1 MERLIDDCII
11 MDYGSILLQRPVAEI
26 LNEGRL
32 YRCTLTED
40 RPVPEI
46 EGLYHF
52 EAHHRCGECYSFLP
66 MPEVAERLTRA
77 GVLYQNLTAHET
89 TLEDAFIGL
98 TGKY

>member
-26 LNEGRL
+26 LSEGRL
-32 YRCTLTED
+32 YRCTLTDD
-40 RPVPEI
+40 RPLPEI
-46 EGLYHF
+46 DGLYHL
-52 EAHHRCGECYSFLP
+52 EAHHRSGECYSFLP
-66 MPEVAERLTRA
+66 LPEVAERLTQA
-77 GVLYQNLTAHET
+77 GVSYQDLTAHET